1 MSLKEAHSSWFQ
13 VSDGSVVSR
22 ASVSSQWGK
31 SGARGED
38 SGISSTL
45 SSTPPSAARTHSP

>member
-31 SGARGED
+31 GGAPGKD

-45 SSTPPSAARTHSP
+45 SSTPPSAAPTHSP